1 MPQRSLAILAF
12 CCAASHAAAGALFFL
27 DPTRHLEAGS
37 DAYWQLLAQQPWGRQ
52 AFVCAFAFTGV
63 FALGLVQPVRQM
75 ADDTSWFGRWLA
87 NLALLGHAVSA
98 VSYFRLLAGEGRR
111 ALAYAQ
117 GDAATQAAIRSFTL
131 VLDPQGWL
139 VFGAV
144 GAFVLWANLAALRQA
159 SWHRGVALLGCA
171 MALAYGAAWAG
182 LLFGIPGLITI
193 AAGAGAVVLA
203 PLWWLAMGLHWLKA
217 PGEPDSGPG

>member
-12 CCAASHAAAGALFFL
+12 CCAASHAAAGLFFFF

-37 DAYWQLLAQQPWGRQ
+37 AAYWQLLAQQPWGRQ
-52 AFVCAFAFTGV
+52 AFLCAFAFTGV
-63 FALGLVQPVRQM
+63 FALGLMQPMRLM
-75 ADDTSWFGRWLA
+75 AHRESWVGHWLA
-87 NLALLGHAVSA
+87 LLAMLGHAVNA
-98 VSYFRLLAGEGRR
+98 VSYFRLLAGESRR
-111 ALAYAQ
+111 AVAYAE

-144 GAFVLWANLAALRQA
+144 GAFVLWANLAALRRA
-159 SWHRGVALLGCA
+159 SWHRGVAVLGCA
-171 MALAYGAAWAG
+171 MALAYAAAWAG
-182 LLFGIPGLITI
+182 LLFGIPSLITI

-203 PLWWLAMGLHWLKA
+203 PLWWLAMGLRWLKA
-217 PGEPDSGPG
+217 PVALASSRG